1 MIYLQEK
8 DLKSYTQER
17 LINESVADFQEAKNE
32 LESHRISEV
41 KVMISKYYDVAA
53 IFSETEPIRHPHL
66 IKILTKMVGYDI
78 KKRNAARKL
87 SSDVDKDLEW
97 AEKELDKM
105 HRGIIK
111 FDDLPPKPT
120 DPNSPGSSASKM
132 LYGNLKNED
141 FYI

>member
-8 DLKSYTQER
+8 DLNSYTQER
-17 LINESVADFQEAKNE
+17 LINESVADFQEAKDE
-32 LESHRISEV
+32 LESHRISEI
-41 KVMISKYYDVAA
+41 KVMISKYYDVAK
-53 IFSETEPIRHPHL
+53 IFSVDEPIRHPHL
-66 IKILTKMVGYDI
+66 VKILTKMVGYDI

-87 SSDVDKDLEW
+87 PSDVDKDLEW

-111 FDDLPPKPT
+111 FDDLPPKPN
-120 DPNSPGSSASKM
+120 DPDNPGSSASKM
-132 LYGNLKNED
+132 LYGNISNKN

>member
-17 LINESVADFQEAKNE
+17 LINESIADFQEAKDE
-32 LESHRISEV
+32 LEAHRISEV

-53 IFSETEPIRHPHL
+53 IFSETEPIRHSHL
-66 IKILTKMVGYDI
+66 VKILTKMVGYDI
-78 KKRNAARKL
+78 KKRNAARKV

-111 FDDLPPKPT
+111 FDDLPPKQT
-120 DPNSPGSSASKM
+120 DPNNPGSSASKM
-132 LYGNLKNED
+132 LYGNISNKN

>member
-1 MIYLQEK
+1 MTYLQEK
-8 DLKSYTQER
+8 DLNAYTQER
-17 LINESVADFQEAKNE
+17 LINESIADFQEAKDE
-32 LESHRISEV
+32 LEKHRISEV

-53 IFSETEPIRHPHL
+53 IFSESEPIRHPHI

-78 KKRNAARKL
+78 KKRNAARKMP
-87 SSDVDKDLEW
+87 SDLEKDLEW
-97 AEKELDKM
+97 AEKEIDKM

-120 DPNSPGSSASKM
+120 NPNNPGSNASKM
-132 LYGNLKNED
+132 LYGNLKNEN

>member
-8 DLKSYTQER
+8 DLNSYTQER
-17 LINESVADFQEAKNE
+17 LINESIADFQEARDE
-32 LESHRISEV
+32 LEEHRISEI
-41 KVMISKYYDVAA
+41 KVMISKYYDVAK
-53 IFSETEPIRHPHL
+53 IFSVDEPIRHSHL
-66 IKILTKMVGYDI
+66 VKILTKMVGYDI

-87 SSDVDKDLEW
+87 PSDVDKDLEW

-120 DPNSPGSSASKM
+120 DPDNPGSSASKM
-132 LYGNLKNED
+132 LYGNISNKN

>member
-1 MIYLQEK
+1 MKYLLEK

-17 LINESVADFQEAKNE
+17 LINESIADFQEAKDE

-66 IKILTKMVGYDI
+66 VKILTKMVGYDI

-87 SSDVDKDLEW
+87 PSDVDKDLEW

-111 FDDLPPKPT
+111 FDDLPPKQT

>member
-8 DLKSYTQER
+8 DLNSYTQER
-17 LINESVADFQEAKNE
+17 LINESIADFQEARDE
-32 LESHRISEV
+32 LEEHRISEI
-41 KVMISKYYDVAA
+41 KVMISKYYDVAK
-53 IFSETEPIRHPHL
+53 IFSVDEPIRHPHL
-66 IKILTKMVGYDI
+66 VKILTKMIGYDI

-87 SSDVDKDLEW
+87 PSDVDKDLEW

-120 DPNSPGSSASKM
+120 DPDNPGSSASKM
-132 LYGNLKNED
+132 LYGNISNKN

>member
-1 MIYLQEK
+1 MKYLQEK

-17 LINESVADFQEAKNE
+17 LINESIADFQEAKDE
-32 LESHRISEV
+32 LEDHRISEV
-41 KVMISKYYDVAA
+41 KVMISKYYDVAK
-53 IFSETEPIRHPHL
+53 IFSIDEPIRHPHL

-78 KKRNAARKL
+78 KKRNAVRKL
-87 SSDVDKDLEW
+87 PSDVDKDLEW

>member
-8 DLKSYTQER
+8 DLNSYTQER
-17 LINESVADFQEAKNE
+17 LINESIADFQEARDE
-32 LESHRISEV
+32 LEEHRISEI
-41 KVMISKYYDVAA
+41 KVMISKYYDVAK
-53 IFSETEPIRHPHL
+53 IFSVDEPIRHPHL
-66 IKILTKMVGYDI
+66 VKILTKMVGYDI

-87 SSDVDKDLEW
+87 PSDVDKDLEW

-120 DPNSPGSSASKM
+120 DPDNPGSSASKM
-132 LYGNLKNED
+132 LYGNISNKN

>member
-8 DLKSYTQER
+8 DLNAYTQER
-17 LINESVADFQEAKNE
+17 LLNESLADFLNARDEFE
-32 LESHRISEV
+32 DHRISEV
-41 KVMISKYYDVAA
+41 KVMISKYYDVAK
-53 IFSETEPIRHPHL
+53 IFSIDEPVRHPHL

-87 SSDVDKDLEW
+87 PSDVDKDLEW

>member
-1 MIYLQEK
+1 MNYLQEK

-17 LINESVADFQEAKNE
+17 LINESIADFQEAKDE
-32 LESHRISEV
+32 LEEHRISEV
-41 KVMISKYYDVAA
+41 KVMISKYYDVAK
-53 IFSETEPIRHPHL
+53 IFSVDEPIRHPHL

-87 SSDVDKDLEW
+87 PSDVDKDLEW

-111 FDDLPPKPT
+111 FDDLPPKTT